1 MVITRTCPSLSLC
14 ACMLHCWSLLRQLPA
29 SYFFHTSPTSA
40 QLSDDQR
47 RQKKKKS
54 PKIFQ
59 SSDCGLV
66 RPKNSTKKKSSFRPE
81 ISATFFKSSES
92 NGTITRP
99 SDQHI
104 HPVTGV
110 PADPAGNNSTTAKIS
125 FFRPFN
131 YDFTSL
137 FAVSWMMCAQTGTFG
152 APGSIFNSG
161 DGMHVTLC
169 FS

>member
-1 MVITRTCPSLSLC
+1 
-14 ACMLHCWSLLRQLPA
+14 MLHCWSLLRQLPA